1 MLGSLLVITV
11 FCVPFSHLIARL
23 IGKCIHAV
31 ISVKAQVI
39 CRASV
44 NCNGQ
49 PGDDLGVTTER
60 GCCIDNPNGLAYSV
74 PGGES
79 CTPCIGESE

>member
-1 MLGSLLVITV
+1 MN
-11 FCVPFSHLIARL
+11 
-23 IGKCIHAV
+23 AV
-31 ISVKAQVI
+31 ISVKAQQVV

-49 PGDDLGVTTER
+49 PGDDLGEMTDSE
-60 GCCIDNPNGLAYSV
+60 CCIDNPNGLAYSV
-74 PGGES
+74 PGEES